1 MIAPR
6 RTLVPALA
14 LALFASAPA
23 FAAERLGRSVEKP
36 RVGYSVKIL
45 GGWAEVPIQP
55 GEEVLVGR
63 FMPERETIR
72 GAQFDVYRFDRR
84 PTVTIEAAGERK
96 PGDPPIEALD
106 LESMIRSRQADPGEA
121 KPIDGAD
128 GLKGEY
134 FEVESPWG
142 MTLAVRFQ
150 TSRYEFG
157 LVYRALPR
165 EYEKDYRS
173 VFLKS
178 ARTFRLLA
186 IDAGPALGDV
196 AGLTPRERLRSAKHA
211 RIEGIPGWYA
221 VDTENYVILSN
232 SEDKALVRKIAS
244 QIEKVRVL
252 YQELFP
258 PVRQVTALSVV
269 RVCNSQQEYHKYG
282 GPPGTGG
289 YWNDDPL
296 VEELVFYNR
305 APNQSKR
312 QAKKNSL
319 SVLYHEAFHQY
330 IYYAIGEVA
339 PHSWYNEGHGDYF
352 AGAVPVGDK
361 FSIGPFEWRVP
372 VVRRLLAEGKLV
384 PLKKFVYFSQAEYY
398 RNARA
403 NYAQG
408 WAFIYFLRKGTK
420 NPEWKKIPDVYFSYL
435 KTHLSPDDTTT
446 PAVPR
451 PEDAPATPP
460 SPAPPEVPKGPA
472 GGDPDAPVPP
482 PPDDGSGEGGGD
494 PEDEGEELPPP
505 PDPKVAESL
514 EKQKVLKAAVDKAFE
529 GVDWDA
535 LEREF
540 RAFLKRI

>member
-1 MIAPR
+1 MNRPR
-6 RTLVPALA
+6 SLLVLAVSALA
-14 LALFASAPA
+14 IALSPLSA
-23 FAAERLGRSVEKP
+23 FAAERLGRTVEKP
-36 RVGYSVKIL
+36 RAGYSVRIL
-45 GGWAEVPIQP
+45 DGWQEIPIQP
-55 GEEVLVGR
+55 GEEQLVGR

-72 GAQFDVYRFDRR
+72 GAQFDVYRFDLR
-84 PTVTIEAAGERK
+84 PTVTIVHSGERK
-96 PGDPPIEALD
+96 PGDAPIEALD
-106 LESMIRSRQADPGEA
+106 LESMIRSRQAEPGEA
-121 KPIDGAD
+121 KPLDGGD
-128 GLKGEY
+128 GRKGEY

-142 MTLAVRFQ
+142 MTLAVRFRN
-150 TSRYEFG
+150 SRHEYA
-157 LVYRALPR
+157 LVYRALGR
-165 EYEKDYRS
+165 DYEKDYRS

-186 IDAGPALGDV
+186 IESDAGLGEV
-196 AGLTPRERLRSAKHA
+196 AGMTVRERLRRAKHA

-221 VDTENYVILSN
+221 TDTENYVILSN

-252 YQELFP
+252 YEELFP
-258 PVRQVTALSVV
+258 PVREVTALSVV
-269 RVCNSQQEYHKYG
+269 RVCNTQQEYHKYG

-289 YWNDDPL
+289 YWNDDPA

-361 FSIGPFEWRVP
+361 YSIGPFEWRVP
-372 VVRRLLAEGKLV
+372 VVRRLVAEEKLV

-420 NPEWKKIPDVYFSYL
+420 NPEWKRIPDVYFSYL
-435 KTHLSPDDTTT
+435 KAHLSPEDTTT
-446 PAVPR
+446 PKVPR
-451 PEDAPATPP
+451 PGDAPDAPPPP
-460 SPAPPEVPKGPA
+460 SPAPPEEPKGP
-472 GGDPDAPVPP
+472 GGEGPLPP
-482 PPDDGSGEGGGD
+482 PPEGGTPPADG
-494 PEDEGEELPPP
+494 EDDGEELPPP
-505 PDPKVAESL
+505 PDPKIAESL
-514 EKQKVLKAAVDKAFE
+514 EKQKVLKDAVDKAFE